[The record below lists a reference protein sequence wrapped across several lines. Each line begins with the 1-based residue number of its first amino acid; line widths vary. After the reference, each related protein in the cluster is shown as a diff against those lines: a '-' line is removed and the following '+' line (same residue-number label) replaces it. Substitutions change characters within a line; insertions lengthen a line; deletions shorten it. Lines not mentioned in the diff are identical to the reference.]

1 MENTQDTGRRILYL
15 DLMRIAASFF
25 IIVLHVCSTKWKD
38 ADVFSHEWAVLNFYE
53 AVSRWTPAVFVMISG
68 ALFLGRDIPLKK
80 LYGKYVLRIVLAFAF
95 WSCLYAFIYQFLP
108 GRSPAEFAKA
118 FISGPTHMWFL
129 YMIAALYMVTPIL
142 KKIAHD
148 DRLTEYFIILALLF
162 RIMTPQTIGIIRVFS
177 ASKADWVQS
186 LVYNFHMQLVM
197 GYSVY
202 YLLGYRLSRISI
214 SKKIRRLLFAAGA
227 AGFIVTV
234 FGSSL
239 IAHYRGEALE
249 TLYNA
254 FTFNVFFEAVFV
266 FVLFRSLFESVGS
279 SLRARSIISR
289 LSEYCFGIFLVHILV
304 INTLNNRFG
313 INCLPFEPV
322 ICVPLLSLLVFILS
336 CAISAVLHC
345 IPFVKK
351 HLV

>member
-1 MENTQDTGRRILYL
+1 MENTQDTGRRILYF

-68 ALFLGRDIPLKK
+68 ALFFGRDIPLKK

-95 WSCLYAFIYQFLP
+95 WSCLYAFIYHFLP
-108 GRSPAEFAKA
+108 GHSTAEFAKA

-129 YMIAALYMVTPIL
+129 YMIAALY
-142 KKIAHD
+142 A
-148 DRLTEYFIILALLF
+148 
-162 RIMTPQTIGIIRVFS
+162 
-177 ASKADWVQS
+177 
-186 LVYNFHMQLVM
+186 
-197 GYSVY
+197 
-202 YLLGYRLSRISI
+202 
-214 SKKIRRLLFAAGA
+214 
-227 AGFIVTV
+227 
-234 FGSSL
+234 
-239 IAHYRGEALE
+239 
-249 TLYNA
+249 
-254 FTFNVFFEAVFV
+254 
-266 FVLFRSLFESVGS
+266 VGS

-336 CAISAVLHC
+336 CAISAVLHR